1 MSNHCASLGGKK
13 HPRCSQAQQVT
24 AELLALETAL
34 IQVLQLSQLP
44 TCTSEPH
51 SLPYGSVPG
60 ARKLK
65 TLSQKISLRN
75 FYLSRAV
82 VSKAANGLLYLKEK
96 KKGVG
101 GEGGVG
107 YGKSNSSYLLPLMSR
122 NQNHCSVPTEKN
134 KDLSNSTASPFKN
147 TNTTRSQMLCCEERE
162 TTLTGA
168 LTRFAVLGTE
178 TVSTPTGHDS
188 S

>member
-1 MSNHCASLGGKK
+1 MTFQTECPITALPWGGKK

-34 IQVLQLSQLP
+34 IQMLQLSQLP

-96 KKGVG
+96 KRGWGG
-101 GEGGVG
+101 GEGGSG
-107 YGKSNSSYLLPLMSR
+107 IWK
-122 NQNHCSVPTEKN
+122 E
-134 KDLSNSTASPFKN
+134 
-147 TNTTRSQMLCCEERE
+147 
-162 TTLTGA
+162 
-168 LTRFAVLGTE
+168 
-178 TVSTPTGHDS
+178 
-188 S
+188 